1 MDAKI
6 SVTEGEYRSRRLL
19 LAKAPEIIHA
29 ALERGGEDAE
39 WVCRFYRF
47 LDALK
52 PGQYVRLSA
61 TPERLPLML
70 ATAAL
75 YVTESGNWQEYELND
90 HLTAIRRKV
99 PFTPSGTPVRKRK
112 WPE

>member
-1 MDAKI
+1 MQ
-6 SVTEGEYRSRRLL
+6 
-19 LAKAPEIIHA
+19 
-29 ALERGGEDAE
+29 
-39 WVCRFYRF
+39 RF
-47 LDALK
+47 LLQRESTDPGGCCWPKPRKSSTPPLNGAVRMPNGCAVSTASSMPWK

-75 YVTESGNWQEYELND
+75 YVTESGNWQEYELDD
-90 HLTAIRRKV
+90 HLTAIRRKA
-99 PFTPSGTPVRKRK
+99 PFTPSCTPVRKRK